1 MKRNK
6 SIIDRYFDYMRDSW
20 CEEECRTIF
29 GTRAASVWKV
39 WCRSIAPDLCGG
51 ARRFYVALD
60 RGNRRL
66 LIEHIACAVRGQ
78 DENTF
83 LRSRVSLFAKDA
95 ARVRYR

>member
-39 WCRSIAPDLCGG
+39 WCRSIAPDLYGG
-51 ARRFYVALD
+51 A
-60 RGNRRL
+60 
-66 LIEHIACAVRGQ
+66 
-78 DENTF
+78 
-83 LRSRVSLFAKDA
+83 
-95 ARVRYR
+95 

>member
-1 MKRNK
+1 MKQNK

-39 WCRSIAPDLCGG
+39 WCRSIAPDLCGA

-60 RGNRRL
+60 RAIGG
-66 LIEHIACAVRGQ
+66 C
-78 DENTF
+78 
-83 LRSRVSLFAKDA
+83 
-95 ARVRYR
+95 